1 MAEYIEPLPY
11 PFTMI
16 EWHGKVNPALK
27 EPDREQEWGEILR
40 AIERMGLWPHTR
52 ETGNHTPE
60 PGPNTPAANKA
71 RLNAIRAIESPRAS
85 YSPRNRGAINK

>member
-52 ETGNHTPE
+52 PDANESVE
-60 PGPNTPAANKA
+60 PVPNTPESNTS
-71 RLNAIRAIESPRAS
+71 RLNAIRAVEGSRSS
-85 YSPRNRGAINK
+85 YKPGRG